1 VVLGSVVTVLG
12 SVVMAVQAREEGV
25 SKGAAVDE
33 MERRRGEFGSK
44 LFRIQ
49 ATDVMT
55 VGVGRS
61 TVTTD
66 APQKAFFSKKTRQT
80 RPLN

>member
-33 MERRRGEFGSK
+33 MERRRGQPVAYWGLRRNTSHEMIERDEVVA
-44 LFRIQ
+44 LHIE
-49 ATDVMT
+49 
-55 VGVGRS
+55 
-61 TVTTD
+61 
-66 APQKAFFSKKTRQT
+66 
-80 RPLN
+80 